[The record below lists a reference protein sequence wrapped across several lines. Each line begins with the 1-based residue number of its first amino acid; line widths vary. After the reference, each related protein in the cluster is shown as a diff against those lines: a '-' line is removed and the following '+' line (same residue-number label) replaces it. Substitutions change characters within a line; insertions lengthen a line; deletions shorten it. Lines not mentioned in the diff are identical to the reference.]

1 MATTIQL
8 SWPANPAGEQIQKYE
23 VHQSKDGEPF
33 SIVGNP
39 VTPSLEI
46 LNPLPGV
53 YSFKVRAVNLA
64 GSGPFSNVSASPGL
78 PSAPGDVTVVVV
90 NS

>member
-1 MATTIQL
+1 
-8 SWPANPAGEQIQKYE
+8 
-23 VHQSKDGEPF
+23 
-33 SIVGNP
+33 

-53 YSFKVRAVNLA
+53 YAFKVRAVNLA
-64 GSGPFSNVSASPGL
+64 GASSFSNVSATSGV
-78 PSAPGDVTVVVV
+78 PSTPGDIVVIVV